1 MTALPREIVKAD
13 FRLEEIMNRAGLL
26 VKTVRWILLATL
38 LFQPCCVPCPQSFTG
53 RIAVVG
59 NEPFT
64 TVALIVDDNSYE
76 LAGPLAEELRARQ
89 GETVRIIAR
98 RFEEAGRVAAEGELQ
113 CLSVHLPA
121 LGVSPGIVEI
131 QGGAICSENCLSVC

>member
-1 MTALPREIVKAD
+1 
-13 FRLEEIMNRAGLL
+13 MNRADLL

-38 LFQPCCVPCPQSFTG
+38 LFQPCCAPRPRSFTG

-64 TVALIVDDNSYE
+64 AVALIVDDNSYE
-76 LAGPLAEELRARQ
+76 LSGALAEELRARQ

-98 RFEEAGRVAAEGELQ
+98 RLEEAGLYGERLEVIHYYI
-113 CLSVHLPA
+113 LSDQ
-121 LGVSPGIVEI
+121 ST
-131 QGGAICSENCLSVC
+131 Q